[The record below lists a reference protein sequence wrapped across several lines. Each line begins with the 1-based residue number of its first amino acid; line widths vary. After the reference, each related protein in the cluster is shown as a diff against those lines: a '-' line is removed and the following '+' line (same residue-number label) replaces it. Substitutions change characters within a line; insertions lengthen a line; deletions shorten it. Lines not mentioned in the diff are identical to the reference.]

1 MISGKLVLSF
11 LFGSILAMSLP
22 AQTVSTPVVGF
33 VTTTLAAGTDTIIAP
48 QVLRPSE
55 LSAAVSGVS
64 STATQA
70 TLALSGV
77 SLTANQFQFNA
88 STQPKTYFA
97 LVTGGNLSGTYFL
110 VASNTTS
117 GITVDLD
124 GLTASS
130 ADITSIE
137 VRPCWTLGTLFPASD
152 ANVSFTPSTS
162 AGGAAR
168 RTTIL
173 IPNTTGSGIN
183 RAPSATYFFNN
194 ATGVQDWVTTTATTT
209 KAGTTPILP
218 GGYLV
223 HRNTGGTPVNLSFTH
238 SGAVLAQ
245 PLTTYVA
252 TATSGLNDTYV
263 ALPRASDYTLSQLGL
278 ADAAFTQSINKGGS
292 GRRDQLLVIPQTGS
306 GINRAPAAT
315 YFKFANDWFST
326 ANTAVATNNAV
337 IPAGS
342 AVIIRKVAADGND
355 RVWVNTNNVALQN

>member
-1 MISGKLVLSF
+1 MISVSLILSLLGLSSF
-11 LFGSILAMSLP
+11 LTSSLS

-64 STATQA
+64 SSATQA
-70 TLALSGV
+70 TLSLSGV

-97 LVTGGNLSGTYFL
+97 LVTGGSLSGTYFL

-117 GITVDLD
+117 EITVDLD

-152 ANVSFTPSTS
+152 ANVSFTPSAS

-168 RTTIL
+168 RTL
-173 IPNTTGSGIN
+173 VLFPNITATGVN
-183 RAPSATYFFNN
+183 RAPTSTFFFNN
-194 ATGVQDWVTTTATTT
+194 AAGVQDWVSTTSAAA

-218 GGYLV
+218 GVYV
-223 HRNTGGTPVNLSFTH
+223 IHRNTGGTPVNLSMTH
-238 SGAVLAQ
+238 AGSVLTH
-245 PLTTYVA
+245 PVTTYVA
-252 TATSGLNDTYV
+252 TSSTGLNDTYLT
-263 ALPRASDYTLSQLGL
+263 LPRATDYMLSQLGL
-278 ADAAFTQSINKGGS
+278 NDSSFTQSINKGGA
-292 GRRDQLLVIPQTGS
+292 GRRDQLLVISATG
-306 GINRAPAAT
+306 GLNRAPTTT

-342 AVIIRKVAADGND
+342 VIVIRKVVSDGND
-355 RVWVNTNNVALQN
+355 KVWVNTNNVSL